1 MDGQI
6 RPETNNSTI
15 MEHAKAK
22 KKRVDFDLQKLEG
35 DEQATMAKL
44 YAETLKNVAEGSIV
58 RGRIIEVRESGVLV
72 DIGYK
77 SEGVIR
83 ASEFKDIATLK
94 PGDDVEVLL
103 ESLEDDDG
111 MVILSK
117 QKAEQQRCWDR
128 VLSTCKEGGI
138 IEGAITA
145 RVKGGMIVDV
155 GVDAFLPGSQL
166 DVLPV
171 RNPDDLIG
179 KKLEFRI
186 LKINQ
191 DRRNIVLSRRELL
204 EDRRR
209 EQKKKL
215 LTEIQIGQV
224 RKGYVKNITDFGAFV
239 DLNGMDGLLHI
250 TDISWGRLNHPSE
263 VVQVGQEI
271 EVVVLDVNLEKE
283 RVSLGLK
290 QRMPNP
296 WDDIESKYPVGT
308 RVHGKIVNLVPY
320 GAFVQL
326 EEGVEGLVHV
336 SEMSWTKRIARASDV
351 LNVGDEVDAVVLNF
365 NKDEQKISLGI
376 RQTEQNPWEL
386 VAERYPIG
394 ARVKGKVRN
403 FTNYGAFVELE
414 EGVDGMIHVSDMSWT
429 RKVNH
434 PSEVLKKGDEVEA
447 VVLEVDPTSQR
458 ISLGLKQAQNDPWT
472 SISARFHVG
481 QLVKGKVTKLAS
493 FGAFVEI
500 EEGVD
505 GLVHISQISD
515 DRVQKVRDV
524 LQPGQDVE
532 ARVIKI
538 DPVERRIGLSIK
550 AAKLPEEEF
559 VVDDSMLEGLRPGED
574 LVDLAG
580 AFDAALG
587 ASGVEAQEWHPGD
600 KAKDK
605 QEDGESKG

>member
-1 MDGQI
+1 
-6 RPETNNSTI
+6 

-22 KKRVDFDLQKLEG
+22 KKHVEFDMHKLEG
-35 DEQATMAKL
+35 DEKAAMAKM
-44 YAETLKNVAEGSIV
+44 YADTLKNFTEGSIV
-58 RGRIIEVRESGVLV
+58 KGRILEIRPSEVLV

-77 SEGVIR
+77 SEGVIH
-83 ASEFKDIATLK
+83 AEEFKDLAQLK
-94 PGDDVEVLL
+94 PGDELEVLL
-103 ESLEDDDG
+103 ERLEDDDG

-128 VLSTCKEGGI
+128 VLETCQEGGL
-138 IEGAITA
+138 IEGVITG

-155 GVDAFLPGSQL
+155 GVDAFLPGSQV

-171 RNPDDLIG
+171 RNPDDLLG
-179 KKLEFRI
+179 KKVEFKI
-186 LKINQ
+186 LKINK

-215 LTEIQIGQV
+215 LTEIQVGQI
-224 RKGYVKNITDFGAFV
+224 RKGIIKNITDFGAFV
-239 DLNGMDGLLHI
+239 DLSGMDGLLHI
-250 TDISWGRLNHPSE
+250 TDMSWGRINHPSE
-263 VVQVGQEI
+263 MLSVGQEI
-271 EVVVLDVNLEKE
+271 EVVILDVNLEKE
-283 RVSLGLK
+283 RISLGLK

-296 WDDIESKYPVGT
+296 WDEIGDKYPVGT
-308 RVHGKIVNLVPY
+308 RVRGKIVNLVPY

-336 SEMSWTKRIARASDV
+336 SEISWTKRVVRAADV
-351 LNVGDEVDAVVLNF
+351 LTVGDVVDAVVLNV

-376 RQTEQNPWEL
+376 RQTESNPWDQ
-386 VAERYPIG
+386 VAEKYPIG
-394 ARVKGKVRN
+394 TRIKGKVRN
-403 FTNYGAFVELE
+403 FTNYGAFVEIQ

-447 VVLEVDPTSQR
+447 VVLEVDATNQR
-458 ISLGLKQAQNDPWT
+458 ISLGLKQAQEDPWS
-472 SISARFHVG
+472 SISSRYHVG
-481 QLVKGKVTKLAS
+481 QLVKGKVSKLAS
-493 FGAFVEI
+493 FGAFLEI

-505 GLVHISQISD
+505 GLVHISQISEE
-515 DRVQKVRDV
+515 RVQKVRDV
-524 LQPGQDVE
+524 LQPGQEVE

-550 AAKLPEEEF
+550 AAKMDEADF
-559 VVDDSMLEGLRPGED
+559 KVDESMLEGLRPGED

-580 AFDAALG
+580 AFDAAMGIASAAPQEEWRPGEKSKDG
-587 ASGVEAQEWHPGD
+587 AKKS
-600 KAKDK
+600 
-605 QEDGESKG
+605 